1 MEEAHR
7 QLKQIKAESREF
19 KTEAERHIASLT
31 EALKPV
37 EDIEEVAVSDLP
49 SGYILW
55 FHSHVNPQVAA
66 LAEEDN
72 VEILLEP
79 HSKARVSSTTPEGI
93 HTEIDQDRVAA
104 ELRSF
109 PGQCAFDCVFDY
121 LVPTLVYVAILL

>member
-1 MEEAHR
+1 M
-7 QLKQIKAESREF
+7 
-19 KTEAERHIASLT
+19 
-31 EALKPV
+31 
-37 EDIEEVAVSDLP
+37 SDLP

-109 PGQCAFDCVFDY
+109 PGESLES
-121 LVPTLVYVAILL
+121 LVSRVYV